1 MQTGTVF
8 NIQKY
13 SLHDGPGI
21 RTTVFLKGCPLACWW
36 CHNPESLALTAEV
49 VFSPNKCI
57 GCGDCVQSCPNK
69 ALTITELGLIKEGK
83 SCRVCKACTDICPTG
98 ARELAGRPMTV
109 AEVMKEL
116 EKDRVFYEESGGGV
130 TFSGGEALLQPD
142 FLDSLLTA
150 CKAGGLHTAL
160 DTSGYAAWPSMARI
174 KDKVDLFLYDIKHM
188 DDGRHKLY
196 TGVSNQ
202 LILEN
207 LKQLAASHS
216 KIWIRVPVI
225 PGINDDEEN
234 IKAMGAFLSSLHLSE
249 VFLLPYHNI
258 AADKYRR
265 LGKTYRLD
273 GLQSLANQQLAEV
286 SQMLVPFGIQAKIG
300 G

>member
-13 SLHDGPGI
+13 SIHDGPGI
-21 RTTVFLKGCPLACWW
+21 RTTVFLKGCPLACQW
-36 CHNPESLALTAEV
+36 CHNPESLAMPAEV
-49 VFSPNKCI
+49 VFFKNKCI
-57 GCGDCVQSCPNK
+57 GCGDCVQSCPNE
-69 ALTITELGLIKEGK
+69 ALAITDLGLVKAGEK
-83 SCRVCKACTDICPTG
+83 CSLCAACTDICPTG
-98 ARELAGRPMTV
+98 AMERTGRLMTV
-109 AEVMKEL
+109 AEVMKEV

-142 FLDSLLTA
+142 FLDGLLTA

-160 DTSGYAAWPSMARI
+160 DTSGYAAWPVLDRI
-174 KDKVDLFLYDIKHM
+174 KDKVNLFLYDIKHM
-188 DDGRHKLY
+188 DDSRHKQY

-202 LILEN
+202 LILAN
-207 LKQLAASHS
+207 LKKLAASDS
-216 KIWIRVPVI
+216 KIRIRVPII

-234 IKAMGAFLSSLHLSE
+234 IKAMGAFLSSLHLKE

-265 LGKTYRLD
+265 LGKTYRLED
-273 GLQSLANQQLAEV
+273 LQPLTNKQMDEL
-286 SQMLVPFGIQAKIG
+286 SQVLVPFGIKAKIG